1 MGIFKPKSL
10 ILPKL
15 VKAGLY
21 TIYGLVLILFFT
33 IVYSHVFSSQL
44 GTADDAAIALA
55 ARNLAEGNGYATSAS
70 FDGVYGIDKFSEGIT
85 TGPTL
90 VLPAALL
97 ILIFGN
103 TLWVPGFVVTTFCL
117 ILLVLIFRSLQK
129 QTNLMRALL
138 FSNLLIFFFYNITA
152 GLHFTNWYVLLGEI
166 PATFL
171 GILAVILLA
180 GSPNNRKVIIYS
192 GFLFGLA
199 FTTKMLSL
207 LSFLPII
214 GWFVF
219 SLIKAKHNRKKLI
232 INYLLAVLAFLI
244 PYLLFEIWKLLSL
257 GFAAYIENW
266 YAFINLFDQLSGTND
281 NSSVFALFPT
291 RSKEMLNHFGFTP
304 LLLVLIGGVVAFL
317 IYKYSNN
324 TSIKIVFTILMLGAV
339 SHLLYW
345 VFLSTGWHRYALI
358 GLLLYFAAISCIV
371 FLKLPTPVLVPLVL
385 ILIIIF
391 ISPLSRLRKP
401 IIDSMNQRYSYNTRL
416 SNLLK
421 TIEFLNNHEK
431 NKPFISGWWASIVD
445 VEYAMPD
452 LENFKRFDHLDMDD
466 YTRDLLLVRNKIY
479 TDFHHYPGYDEW
491 EKKCIEVVFE
501 APPYIVS
508 LYKHNTK
515 SLKSGSVIDF
525 SEGGNSNDYLI
536 YGWSH
541 QEKYFRW
548 TNGRNA
554 GLLFSINNKSKD
566 SLEIKLQGFGYLGK
580 SKIKHQLVSISAN
593 KKFVGYWEIKE
604 EEWYEVIIPPEF
616 LTNNETVLI
625 DFKLKNAAAPAAL
638 LNSYD
643 NRLLGIGVKK
653 IEISVLNND

>member
-1 MGIFKPKSL
+1 MENFNPNSL

-15 VKAGLY
+15 VKASLY
-21 TIYGLVLILFFT
+21 TVYILVLILFFT

-55 ARNLAEGNGYATSAS
+55 ARNLAEGNGYATSVS

-103 TLWVPGFVVTTFCL
+103 TLWVPGFVVTTICV
-117 ILLVLIFRSLQK
+117 ILLVLIISSLQK
-129 QTNLMRALL
+129 QTNLMRTLL

-180 GSPNNRKVIIYS
+180 DSPNNRRVIIYS
-192 GFLFGLA
+192 CFLFGLA

-214 GWFVF
+214 GWFAF
-219 SLIKAKHNRKKLI
+219 SLIKAKQNRKKLI
-232 INYLLAVLAFLI
+232 INYLLAALAFLL

-257 GFAAYIENW
+257 GFSAYIENW
-266 YAFINLFDQLSGTND
+266 YAFIKLFEQLSGSKGD
-281 NSSVFALFPT
+281 SSLFELFTT
-291 RSKEMLNHFGFTP
+291 RSKSMLNHFGFTP
-304 LLLVLIGGVVAFL
+304 LLLVLIGGVVAYL
-317 IYKYSNN
+317 IYKYSNI
-324 TSIKIVFTILMLGAV
+324 TSIKIVFTLLMLGAL

-358 GLLLYFAAISCIV
+358 GLLLYFAAISCVV
-371 FLKLPTPVLVPLVL
+371 FLKLPTPVLVLLVL
-385 ILIIIF
+385 ALIIIF
-391 ISPLSRLRKP
+391 ISPLSRLKKP
-401 IIDSMNQRYSYNTRL
+401 IIDSINQKYSYDTRL
-416 SNLLK
+416 NNLIK
-421 TIEFLNNHEK
+421 TVEFLNKHEQ

-452 LENFKRFDHLDMDD
+452 LENFKRFDHLNMYD
-466 YTRDLLLVRNKIY
+466 YTRDLFLVRNKIY

-515 SLKSGSVIDF
+515 NLKSGSVIDF
-525 SEGGNSNDYLI
+525 SEGGNSSDYLV

-548 TNGRNA
+548 TNGNNA
-554 GLLFSINNKSKD
+554 GLLFSISNKPKD
-566 SLEIKLQGFGYLGK
+566 SLEIRLQGFGYLGNG
-580 SKIKHQLVSISAN
+580 KIKHQMVSISAN
-593 KKFVGYWEIKE
+593 NNFVGYWEMKKE
-604 EEWYEVIIPPEF
+604 GVYKVIVPPEF
-616 LTNNETVLI
+616 LANNETVLI
-625 DFKLKNAAAPAAL
+625 DFELKDATAPATL

-643 NRLLGIGVKK
+643 NRLLGIGIKK